1 MPRVQRMF
9 DATQKADTVRRD
21 LRDKL
26 PVSELAAELDAQP
39 NLIHQ
44 LISQVRMV
52 GRAGPKEFR
61 EEAFG

>member
-1 MPRVQRMF
+1 MF